1 MSRVSVVLATLG
13 VAVFTLALAVP
24 TRSTART
31 LEEPYTVTALEA
43 IFVELAP
50 IAETEPIV
58 EPIVEPEQITVVAL
72 PASPAE
78 PPAPLVPKPPPVAVL
93 ASANGPG
100 AVVVASWYG
109 PGFYGNRTACGQVY
123 TAEIH
128 GVAHRTLPCGTV
140 LRLEFGG
147 RSVAVPVIDRGP
159 FIAGRTLDLSNATRA
174 ALGCTDLCP
183 VWMQ

>member
-31 LEEPYTVTALEA
+31 LEEPYTVALEV
-43 IFVELAP
+43 IVVELAP

-58 EPIVEPEQITVVAL
+58 EPELLTIVAL

-78 PPAPLVPKPPPVAVL
+78 PPAPLVPKPPPVTVL
-93 ASANGPG
+93 GSANGPG

-123 TAEIH
+123 TPEIH

-159 FIAGRTLDLSNATRA
+159 FIGGRTLDLSNATRA

>member
-1 MSRVSVVLATLG
+1 MSRVSIALATLG
-13 VAVFTLALAVP
+13 VAVFTLSLAVP
-24 TRSTART
+24 ARSTART
-31 LEEPYTVTALEA
+31 FDELPDPVAAEHVT
-43 IFVELAP
+43 FHQDPP
-50 IAETEPIV
+50 IDETEPIV
-58 EPIVEPEQITVVAL
+58 EPKQLTIAAL
-72 PASPAE
+72 PASPA
-78 PPAPLVPKPPPVAVL
+78 APKPLVAVL
-93 ASANGPG
+93 GSADGPG

-123 TAEIH
+123 TPEIH

-159 FIAGRTLDLSNATRA
+159 FIVGRTLDLSNATRA

-183 VWMQ
+183 VWMH